1 MKELKA
7 GLLEI
12 KRADSAAAFYE
23 FMSVEANSHTPRSTT
38 VVKIILI
45 HHTRKNTT
53 ASVP

>member
-23 FMSVEANSHTPRSTT
+23 FMSVEANSNTPGSTA
-38 VVKIILI
+38 VVQIILI
-45 HHTRKNTT
+45 HHTLKQTST
-53 ASVP
+53 C